1 LVVVL
6 QELEEVAQEAQEVVA
21 VQLQVEQTQVV
32 QEPLVRGTMV
42 V

>member
-6 QELEEVAQEAQEVVA
+6 QELEEVALEAQEAAA

-32 QEPLVRGTMV
+32 QEPLVRATMAV
-42 V
+42 

>member
-6 QELEEVAQEAQEVVA
+6 QELEEVAQEGQEVVA

-32 QEPLVRGTMV
+32 QEPLVRAIMAV
-42 V
+42 